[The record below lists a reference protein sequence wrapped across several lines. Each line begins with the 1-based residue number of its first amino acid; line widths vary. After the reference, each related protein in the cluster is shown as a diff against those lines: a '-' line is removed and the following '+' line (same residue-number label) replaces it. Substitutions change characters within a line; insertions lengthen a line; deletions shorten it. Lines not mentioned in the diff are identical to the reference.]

1 MSPSRLTQQRFCKCR
16 CVSLESNAQDWVAR
30 GSHFANLDMEDFN
43 VVALTGI
50 EFDVETPA
58 PYFEELSSS
67 GISCSFM
74 I

>member
-1 MSPSRLTQQRFCKCR
+1 
-16 CVSLESNAQDWVAR
+16 
-30 GSHFANLDMEDFN
+30 MEDFN